1 MGLYIIYKIMSTKI
15 LSYNYHYK
23 YDSYLRQYQNK
34 LLMRCLAYLSNI
46 YKARPILPVL
56 IYVSYAFLHNK

>member
-1 MGLYIIYKIMSTKI
+1 MGLYTIYKPLSTKI

-46 YKARPILPVL
+46 YKDYPIWLVL
-56 IYVSYAFLHNK
+56 IYAFYVS